1 MHSPTA
7 PKCLGLSMLPGTT
20 VTVRLPVSAPFVE
33 RPSLLVRLTANF
45 AFIPSDYNPEQCTDT
60 RLLSLQLIPEQLAD
74 ASDALGGLDHHHA
87 AFAG

>member
-1 MHSPTA
+1 M
-7 PKCLGLSMLPGTT
+7 MLPGTT
-20 VTVRLPVSAPFVE
+20 VTIRLPLPAVKQ
-33 RPSLLVRLTANF
+33 PSLLVRLTTNF